1 MFFRCGPSVV
11 IHQVPHLLF
20 FPNFFFLMKK
30 FLLPALL
37 AIAVV
42 GVAPAASAP
51 KAAKTT
57 TVAPAPAY
65 KLQPQ
70 LSTLGW
76 EGKAVTHGH
85 NGTMQFSDGELLVK
99 GNTIVGGTVTVN
111 MKTMVATD
119 IKDAESQGKF
129 VGHMSSDDFFGVT
142 TYPTSVFK
150 IVSVTP
156 IKGAAATAD
165 NVTIAGD
172 MTIKGVT
179 QRISFPAKAGVKDG
193 VAAATGKVTID
204 RTKFGLKYGSKSFF
218 DTLGDKAIYDT
229 FDLTFNVIAK
239 KA

>member
-1 MFFRCGPSVV
+1 
-11 IHQVPHLLF
+11 
-20 FPNFFFLMKK
+20 MKK

-37 AIAVV
+37 AVAVI

-51 KAAKTT
+51 KVANVA
-57 TVAPAPAY
+57 APAPAY

-85 NGTMQFSDGELLVK
+85 TGTMQFSDGELLVK
-99 GNTIVGGTVTVN
+99 GSSIVGGTVTVN
-111 MKTMVATD
+111 MKTLVATD

-129 VGHMSSDDFFGVT
+129 VGHMSSDDFFGVAT
-142 TYPTSVFK
+142 FPTSTFK

-156 IKGAAATAD
+156 IKGAAKDAD

-172 MTIKGVT
+172 MTIKGIT

-193 VAAATGKVTID
+193 LASATGKVTID

-218 DTLGDKAIYDT
+218 ESIGDKAIYDT

>member
-1 MFFRCGPSVV
+1 
-11 IHQVPHLLF
+11 
-20 FPNFFFLMKK
+20 MKK
-30 FLLPALL
+30 ILLPALF
-37 AIAVV
+37 AIATI
-42 GVAPAASAP
+42 GATSAASAP
-51 KAAKTT
+51 KVA
-57 TVAPAPAY
+57 TVAAPAPAY

-99 GNTIVGGTVTVN
+99 GNSIVGGTVTVN

-129 VGHMSSDDFFGVT
+129 VGHMSSDDFFGVEKF
-142 TYPTSVFK
+142 PTSTFK

-156 IKGAAATAD
+156 IKGAAANAD
-165 NVTIAGD
+165 NATIAGD
-172 MTIKGVT
+172 LTIKGVT

-218 DTLGDKAIYDT
+218 DSIGDKAIYDT

>member
-1 MFFRCGPSVV
+1 
-11 IHQVPHLLF
+11 
-20 FPNFFFLMKK
+20 MKK
-30 FLLPALL
+30 FLLPALF
-37 AIAVV
+37 AIATI
-42 GVAPAASAP
+42 GATSAATAP
-51 KAAKTT
+51 KAAKTA
-57 TVAPAPAY
+57 TVADPAY

-85 NGTMQFSDGELLVK
+85 NGTMNFSSGELLVK
-99 GNTIVGGTVTVN
+99 GSSIVGGTVTVD
-111 MKTMVATD
+111 MKTMKATD

-129 VGHMSSDDFFGVT
+129 VGHMSSDDFFGAEKF
-142 TYPTSVFK
+142 PTSTFK

-156 IKGAAATAD
+156 IKGAAKEAD

-193 VAAATGKVTID
+193 IASATGKVTID

-218 DTLGDKAIYDT
+218 DSLGDKAINDT

>member
-1 MFFRCGPSVV
+1 
-11 IHQVPHLLF
+11 
-20 FPNFFFLMKK
+20 MKK
-30 FLLPALL
+30 FLLPALF
-37 AIAVV
+37 AVATI
-42 GVAPAASAP
+42 GATSAASAP
-51 KAAKTT
+51 KVSAVAA
-57 TVAPAPAY
+57 PEPAY

-85 NGTMQFSDGELLVK
+85 NGTMQFTDGSLLVK
-99 GNTIVGGTVTVN
+99 GSSIVGGTVTVN

-129 VGHMSSDDFFGVT
+129 VGHMSSDDFFGVEKF
-142 TYPTSVFK
+142 PTSIFK

-156 IKGAAATAD
+156 IKGAVANAD

-172 MTIKGVT
+172 LTIKGVT

-193 VAAATGKVTID
+193 VAAASGKVTID